1 MDYEAIKAAAAAYQ
15 ADMTRFLRAMIA
27 RPSESCQEKDVTAC
41 IRAELEKLG
50 YDDVE
55 FDGLG
60 NVIGWLGQG
69 DRIIAFDSHIDTVG
83 VGNRD
88 NWTADPYQ
96 GWEDDA
102 VIYGRGASDQE
113 GGMAAAA
120 YGGKIMK
127 DLGLIPEG

>member
-1 MDYEAIKAAAAAYQ
+1 MDYEKIKAAAAGYR

-27 RPSESCQEKDVTAC
+27 CPSESCGEKEVAAC

-50 YDDVE
+50 YDEVE
-55 FDGLG
+55 VDGLG
-60 NVIGWLGQG
+60 NVIGWLGRG

-88 NWTADPYQ
+88 NWTADPYA

-102 VIYGRGASDQE
+102 VIYGRGGSD
-113 GGMAAAA
+113 
-120 YGGKIMK
+120 
-127 DLGLIPEG
+127 